1 MKQLPPQ
8 HLNVNIRY
16 NKNAL
21 AQLDDCIEGLSH
33 LGPNVTT
40 LGPLLHLG
48 HLLHEGRQR
57 RMTRDA

>member
-1 MKQLPPQ
+1 MTAVAPKIPLTSI
-8 HLNVNIRY
+8 HVTLVRGFLG
-16 NKNAL
+16 AT
-21 AQLDDCIEGLSH
+21 GLSH

-48 HLLHEGRQR
+48 HLLHVGLQR